1 VWLAAVD
8 SSTICGILLGRPI
21 HAFDR
26 LVDLADSVRLLG
38 GAGCNLGHY
47 GVDLGACPL
56 IRYRAKPVSVT
67 SRDAA
72 STPTSRHP
80 MNASE
85 GPPAPHAMSSTDTPG
100 PSLRISACSSA
111 LRQLS

>member
-1 VWLAAVD
+1 MWLAAVD
-8 SSTICGILLGRPI
+8 SSTIVAFCWVALSMLLIASLTSRI
-21 HAFDR
+21 AF
-26 LVDLADSVRLLG
+26 
-38 GAGCNLGHY
+38 
-47 GVDLGACPL
+47 ACSAAPDAIWVTKAL
-56 IRYRAKPVSVT
+56 ISETCPVIRYRATPVSVT

-85 GPPAPHAMSSTDTPG
+85 GSPAPHAMPSTDMPG